1 MLILNKIKVHANLIF
16 YTYAFVLFLLNFI
29 RIFDNAFWGD
39 EGFSI
44 RLAKMDFREMIEA
57 TAKDVHPP
65 LYYMLAQLL
74 YRIFGNEGFS
84 YHLSSII
91 PYAIIMII
99 ACTYIKRN
107 LGFICALILITMS
120 SLTNSALTYNVEVR
134 MYALGALF
142 VLTAFLAL
150 YEIIKYN
157 QFKHWVIFVLSSL
170 GASYTHYYALMSVAF
185 FYLVML
191 LLAYSK
197 RKYLKPTCI
206 ACLITIIAYLPWLII
221 LLKAF
226 ERTAKNWWLKDIPSI
241 SNCLKFIFGYNWISA
256 IFVIFTLIFFLY
268 QIRGFYITKSNNQNF
283 LVKFDFHLGIP
294 KKITF
299 SNEFIWIFAGIL
311 SIFGT
316 IAIGLTL
323 SHLIRP
329 FLVTRYLFPVS
340 AIAYL
345 ILGYCISNLK
355 YKRTWATL
363 LIIAFLASAVP
374 SYLKTYKNELALDK
388 STIEFLT
395 NVIPSKNAVIY
406 TNNSHL
412 GWTLLEHYYPENK
425 GSYKPKAF
433 EKLDTSKSEIWFFWT
448 KEFDKK
454 IIQSINRQNYSC
466 KQIHSGRFA
475 NGANYHAYKLTKEV
489 Y

>member
-1 MLILNKIKVHANLIF
+1 MQIFNKISINSKF
-16 YTYAFVLFLLNFI
+16 YIYALVLFLLNFI
-29 RIFDNAFWGD
+29 RIFDESFWGD

-44 RLAKMDFREMIEA
+44 RLAKMGFSEMINA

-74 YRIFGNEGFS
+74 YKIFGNEGFA

-99 ACTYIKRN
+99 ACTYVKRN
-107 LGFICALILITMS
+107 FGFICALILITMS

-142 VLTAFLAL
+142 VLIAFLAL
-150 YEIIKYN
+150 YEIIKHN
-157 QFKHWVIFVLSSL
+157 HFNHWIIFVLSSL
-170 GASYTHYYALMSVAF
+170 GAAYTHYYALISVAF

-191 LLAYSK
+191 LLSYSK
-197 RKYLKPTCI
+197 KDYRKTTTL

-241 SNCLKFIFGYNWISA
+241 SNCLKFIFSYNWLSA

-268 QIRGFYITKSNNQNF
+268 QIKGFYVTTSNNQNF
-283 LVKFDFHLGIP
+283 LIKFDFHVGIP

-299 SNEFIWIFAGIL
+299 SNEFIWIFAGIF

-340 AIAYL
+340 AMAYL

-355 YKRTWATL
+355 YKRIWTIL

-374 SYLKTYKNELALDK
+374 NYLKTYKNERALNK
-388 STIEFLT
+388 STIEFL
-395 NVIPSKNAVIY
+395 NKVSPSKNAVIY

-412 GWTLLEHYYPENK
+412 GGALLKHYYPENK

-433 EKLDTSKSEIWFFWT
+433 EKLDTSKTEIWFFWT
-448 KEFDKK
+448 KEFDDK
-454 IIQSINRQNYSC
+454 IIQSINRQKYSC
-466 KQIHSGRFA
+466 KQIHFGRFA
-475 NGANYHAYKLTKEV
+475 NGFKYYAYKLKKEV
-489 Y
+489 H

>member
-1 MLILNKIKVHANLIF
+1 MQIFNKISINSKF
-16 YTYAFVLFLLNFI
+16 YIYALVLFLLNFI
-29 RIFDNAFWGD
+29 RIFDESFWGD

-44 RLAKMDFREMIEA
+44 RLAKMVFSEMINA

-74 YRIFGNEGFS
+74 YKIFGNEGFA

-99 ACTYIKRN
+99 ACTYVKRN
-107 LGFICALILITMS
+107 FGFICALILITMS

-142 VLTAFLAL
+142 VLIAFLAL
-150 YEIIKYN
+150 YEIIKHN
-157 QFKHWVIFVLSSL
+157 HFNHWIIFVLSSL
-170 GASYTHYYALMSVAF
+170 GAAYTHYYALISVAF

-191 LLAYSK
+191 LLSYSK
-197 RKYLKPTCI
+197 KDYRKTTTL

-241 SNCLKFIFGYNWISA
+241 SNCLKFIFSYNWLSA

-268 QIRGFYITKSNNQNF
+268 QIKGFYVTTSNNQNF
-283 LVKFDFHLGIP
+283 LIKFDFHVGIP

-299 SNEFIWIFAGIL
+299 SNEFIWIFAGIF

-340 AIAYL
+340 AMAYL

-355 YKRTWATL
+355 YKRIWTIL

-374 SYLKTYKNELALDK
+374 NYLKTYKNERALNK
-388 STIEFLT
+388 STIEFL
-395 NVIPSKNAVIY
+395 NKVSPSKNAVIY

-412 GWTLLEHYYPENK
+412 GWTLLEYYYPEAK
-425 GSYKPKAF
+425 GFYKPKAF
-433 EKLDTSKSEIWFFWT
+433 ENLNITNHEILFFWT
-448 KEFDKK
+448 KEFDEK
-454 IIQSINRQNYSC
+454 IIQSINKQKYSC
-466 KQIHSGRFA
+466 KQIHIGRFA
-475 NGANYHAYKLTKEV
+475 NGAKYYVYKLTKEV
-489 Y
+489 H